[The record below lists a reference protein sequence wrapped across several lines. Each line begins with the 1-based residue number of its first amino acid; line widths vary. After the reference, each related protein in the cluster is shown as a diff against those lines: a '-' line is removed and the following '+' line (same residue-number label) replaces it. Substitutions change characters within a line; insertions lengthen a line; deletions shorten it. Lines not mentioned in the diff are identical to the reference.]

1 MDIKIFANSAS
12 GKVSYI
18 KYEKNAQSTV
28 NPNKKQSNWEMSK
41 GYEQ

>member
-12 GKVSYI
+12 AKVSYI
-18 KYEKNAQSTV
+18 KYKKNSQSIV

-41 GYEQ
+41 GY